1 MWLFLKFFPLIYVSW
16 HYTEGNCLNKLP
28 SQQNASLESFC
39 AYLQNWLKINSKHSI
54 SLEGFQTVWKYIGQC
69 EKFPEG
75 VESFHTAWKIF
86 GQSGEFLNTLES
98 FWRVWKVSRQSRNF
112 PDSLK
117 NFLDSLEKAWT
128 VWKVS
133 GKPGKFL
140 DNLEG
145 LQPICKR
152 QRYVITWTKSLKLTT
167 NKVCQKIINNDFWR
181 FCRESESRTFGI
193 YVAETI
199 YALRPESFCPRRS
212 ADRKF

>member
-1 MWLFLKFFPLIYVSW
+1 MR
-16 HYTEGNCLNKLP
+16 
-28 SQQNASLESFC
+28 NAEWEKARRRVGIADRKVFARLESFC

-54 SLEGFQTVWKYIGQC
+54 SLEGFQTVWKYKGQC

-152 QRYVITWTKSLKLTT
+152 QRYRVFFVTVAPPKGSKYI
-167 NKVCQKIINNDFWR
+167 KVNL
-181 FCRESESRTFGI
+181 G
-193 YVAETI
+193 
-199 YALRPESFCPRRS
+199 
-212 ADRKF
+212 